1 MPPGVGE
8 GETLGEGDGDG
19 DGDGLGEGV
28 TSGLGVFSQRMEYS
42 FSSERVSV
50 RSGESR

>member
-8 GETLGEGDGDG
+8 GETLGEGDG

-50 RSGESR
+50 RSRESR

>member
-8 GETLGEGDGDG
+8 GETLGEGDG

>member
-8 GETLGEGDGDG
+8 GETLGEGDG

-28 TSGLGVFSQRMEYS
+28 TSGLGVFSQRMDYS